1 MTLPVR
7 RFAAAR
13 LAPVLA
19 ALVAAAALLAGTPPA
34 PAQEVV
40 ESIVAEV
47 NADVIS
53 SSDLEGRLR
62 LAILAAGLPIDQQT
76 RERLTPQVLRG
87 LIDERLR
94 LQEAE
99 RLGIAVDEAEIDEAF
114 AGIARQNGLTAE
126 QFDQVLRRSNVPPA
140 TLRDQIRARLAWR
153 DVVRQR
159 LVPTVEIPDEA
170 IDEELRRIEANQGKP
185 EYRVG
190 EIFLGVDSPQDEAEV
205 AQFAREL
212 VSEIRAGAEFEAV
225 ARQFSQG
232 AGAAQGGDLG
242 WVLQGQLPEA
252 LDTTLQDM
260 SVGRVSDPIR
270 TLSGF
275 HILQLRDR
283 RLANTV
289 TALDARV
296 ELAQLVVPL
305 RAGAGAAGI
314 RAASDALRQATA
326 GVESC
331 QELEA
336 VTESLPARY
345 VAAQPQPLRAFP
357 EGVQDVVLDLDQ
369 NTPSEPQADGN
380 QVVVIMVCSRES
392 AEAATDPEMIRNRLA
407 EERVELL
414 QRRYL
419 RDLRDA
425 AFIEMRS

>member
-1 MTLPVR
+1 MILPVR

-19 ALVAAAALLAGTPPA
+19 VIVAAAALLAGAPPA

-62 LAILAAGLPIDQQT
+62 LAILAAGLPLDQQT

-99 RLGIAVDEAEIDEAF
+99 RLGIAVDEAEIDETF
-114 AGIARQNGLTAE
+114 AGIARQNGLTAD
-126 QFDQVLRRSNVPPA
+126 QFEQVLRRSNVPPA

-170 IDEELRRIEANQGKP
+170 VEEELRRIEANQGKP

-205 AQFAREL
+205 AGFAREL

-252 LDTTLQDM
+252 LDTALQDM

-296 ELAQLVVPL
+296 ALAQLVVPL

-331 QELEA
+331 QELES
-336 VTESLPARY
+336 VTDSLPARY
-345 VAAQPQPLRAFP
+345 VAAQPQPLRTFP
-357 EGVQDVVLDLDQ
+357 EGVQDVVLDLDE

-392 AEAATDPEMIRNRLA
+392 GESATDPEMIRNRLA